1 MGAHAVYILLVFNL
15 SDRAMSKKDFFQ
27 TVYSDDLRA
36 DMRDLLALAI
46 REDSGTEGDIT
57 SLSLIPDDVPGKAAV
72 VAREHGVVAGLVFAQ
87 ELLQTVDPR
96 LVWEGKVKD
105 GATVEKGD
113 VLGVV
118 SGPTLAMLTAER
130 LLLNLVGRLSG
141 VASLTRKY
149 VDAIEGTGARIYDTR
164 KTTLGWR
171 RLEKYA
177 VRCGGGCNH
186 RSGLYD
192 AILIKDN
199 HLAFGGISDFGPA
212 EAVRRARKFL
222 ETRYAGREIPMLEIE
237 VDSLEQLAQV
247 LPENPD
253 VVLLDN
259 MSPET
264 MREAV
269 KMREEAKSTAEL
281 EASGGINLET
291 CRAKAESGVERVSV
305 GALTHS
311 AKTFDIGL
319 DWI

>member
-1 MGAHAVYILLVFNL
+1 MAPE
-15 SDRAMSKKDFFQ
+15 KKDFNQ
-27 TVYSDDLRA
+27 TVYNEDLSR
-36 DMRDLLALAI
+36 DMEALIAIAI
-46 REDSGTEGDIT
+46 REDSQTDGDLT
-57 SLSLIPDDVPGKAAV
+57 SLALIPDDVPGRAAV
-72 VAREHGVVAGLVFAQ
+72 VAREAGVVAGLVFA
-87 ELLQTVDPR
+87 ER
-96 LVWEGKVKD
+96 LVKMVDERLNWEGCVDD
-105 GATVEKGD
+105 GTSVQRGD
-113 VLGVV
+113 RLGVV
-118 SGPTLAMLTAER
+118 SGPTLSMLTAER

-141 VASLTRKY
+141 VATAARRY
-149 VDAIEGTGARIYDTR
+149 VDAIAGLNANIYDTR

-177 VRCGGGCNH
+177 VRCGGARNH

-199 HLAFGGISDFGPA
+199 HLAFGGITDFGPG
-212 EAVRRARKFL
+212 EAVRRARKYL
-222 ETRYAGREIPMLEIE
+222 ETRFGTENTPMLEIE

-269 KMREEAKSTAEL
+269 AMRDASGSTAEL
-281 EASGGINLET
+281 EASGGVNLET
-291 CRAKAESGVERVSV
+291 VRAKAESGVERVSV
-305 GALTHS
+305 GAITHS
-311 AKTFDIGL
+311 ARVLDIGL

>member
-1 MGAHAVYILLVFNL
+1 MKEK
-15 SDRAMSKKDFFQ
+15 RDFYQ
-27 TVYSDDLRA
+27 TVYNDELRR
-36 DMRDLLALAI
+36 DMESLIALAI
-46 REDSGTEGDIT
+46 REDSRDAGDLT
-57 SLSLIPDDVPGKAAV
+57 SLALIPDDVPGKAAV
-72 VAREHGVVAGLVFAQ
+72 VSRQNGVVAGLVFA
-87 ELLQTVDPR
+87 EALVKMVDER
-96 LVWEGKVKD
+96 LNWESCVED
-105 GATVEKGD
+105 GDSVAPGTR
-113 VLGVV
+113 LGVI
-118 SGPTLAMLTAER
+118 SGPTLSMLTAER

-141 VASLTRKY
+141 VASVTRQY
-149 VDAIEGTGARIYDTR
+149 VDAISGTGANIYDTR

-177 VRCGGGCNH
+177 VRCGGGRNH
-186 RSGLYD
+186 RTGLYD

-212 EAVRRARKFL
+212 EAVRRARKYL
-222 ETRYAGREIPMLEIE
+222 ESRFDKENLPLLEIE
-237 VDSLEQLAQV
+237 VDSLEQLALA

-264 MREAV
+264 MRQAV
-269 KMREEAKSTAEL
+269 EMRDASGATSEL

-291 CRAKAESGVERVSV
+291 ARAKAESGVERVSV

-311 AKTFDIGL
+311 ARTLDIGL